1 MDSLLERVV
10 MIRSYMIAIIAVISL
25 VTLFMMT
32 LVIVLSIRL
41 RRAELLTMSKIGCSR
56 FTIAS
61 ILGSQIIIIVAA
73 SFAIAATLA
82 LLTDTYGPELI
93 RLLIL

>member
-1 MDSLLERVV
+1 
-10 MIRSYMIAIIAVISL
+10 
-25 VTLFMMT
+25 

-41 RRAELLTMSKIGCSR
+41 RRGEIATMSKMGCSR

-61 ILGSQIIIIVAA
+61 ILGSQILIILAISAVSA
-73 SFAIAATLA
+73 SVLTLI
-82 LLTDTYGPELI
+82 TDAYGRELI